1 MMTMDLFAGIE
12 NDAEGITGVLRK
24 MNTQWVSGQPVAYK
38 MPVGDAQIDLNAR
51 IGEAIQ
57 LTFTGNIFCLHC
69 GEPTNK
75 SFGQGYCYKHFMAL
89 AQTDNCIMSPELCH
103 YDKGTCREP
112 AWGERNCMQ
121 AHYVYLSNASAVKVG
136 ITRGGQIPTR
146 WLDQGATQAIAIA
159 RVSSRQLAGFLE
171 VIFKKH
177 VADKTNWRTML
188 KGAAPALDMSA
199 ERDRLFELAQADLT
213 ELVNQHGLAAVQLLT
228 HGDVFNIEFPVTS
241 YPEKVVSFNLDKTA
255 VVEGRLLG
263 IKGQYLILETGVINI
278 RRFGG
283 YEVTVR

>member
-1 MMTMDLFAGIE
+1 MKTH
-12 NDAEGITGVLRK
+12 
-24 MNTQWVSGQPVAYK
+24 WVSGQPVAYK
-38 MPVGDAQIDLNAR
+38 MPVGDVDIDLNTR
-51 IGEAIQ
+51 IGESIQ
-57 LTFTGNIFCLHC
+57 LTFSGKIFCLHC
-69 GEPTNK
+69 GELTNK

-89 AQTDNCIMSPELCH
+89 AQTDSCIMSPELCH

-121 AHYVYLSNASAVKVG
+121 AHYVYLSNASSIKVG

-159 RVSSRQLAGFLE
+159 RVSSRQLAGFVE

-188 KGAAPALDMSA
+188 KGTAEQLNMVA
-199 ERDRLFELAQADLT
+199 ERDRLFEMAQSELT
-213 ELVNQHGLAAVQLLT
+213 DLVNKYGLAAVQLLT
-228 HGDVFNIEFPVTS
+228 HGDVFDIEFPVTS
-241 YPEKVVSFNLDKTA
+241 YPEKVTSFNFDKTPL
-255 VVEGRLLG
+255 VEGRLMG
-263 IKGQYLILETGVINI
+263 IKGQYLILDTGVLNI

-283 YEVTVR
+283 YEITVR